1 MAASLRALIPVLR
14 RAGSVVRCRQLST
27 GRVAMGEGLAV
38 TDYVYGTLAV
48 SQPRQWVVEVRL
60 NRPEKRNAM
69 NQAFWREMVDCFQ
82 RLSED
87 SSCRVVVL
95 TGEGHSFTS
104 GLDLVDFAPMFT
116 QFQTA
121 GGDVARR
128 TVLVRR
134 LIQPMQDTF
143 SAIEKCMKPVIA
155 CVHSAC
161 VGGGVDMI
169 TACDIRLCSR
179 DAWFQVKEVD
189 LGLAA
194 DVGTLQRLPKV
205 VGNSSWVR
213 DVVFTARRVSA
224 DEAFQFGLVSQVC
237 DDRETAMSTA
247 LQLAEKIASKSPV
260 AVLGS
265 KVNLNYSRDHT
276 VQEGL
281 DFAVV
286 WNSTMLQSED
296 VGVAIS
302 ASVQK
307 ETPVFSKL

>member
-1 MAASLRALIPVLR
+1 MYWCVSSYVVAGGGYQCTGVCSMWWQEVDINVLVCVLLCGGR
-14 RAGSVVRCRQLST
+14 RWISMYWCVS
-27 GRVAMGEGLAV
+27 
-38 TDYVYGTLAV
+38 YV
-48 SQPRQWVVEVRL
+48 VVEGGY
-60 NRPEKRNAM
+60 
-69 NQAFWREMVDCFQ
+69 QC
-82 RLSED
+82 
-87 SSCRVVVL
+87 
-95 TGEGHSFTS
+95 TG
-104 GLDLVDFAPMFT
+104 VCPMWW
-116 QFQTA
+116 Q
-121 GGDVARR
+121 
-128 TVLVRR
+128 
-134 LIQPMQDTF
+134 
-143 SAIEKCMKPVIA
+143 
-155 CVHSAC
+155 
-161 VGGGVDMI
+161 
-169 TACDIRLCSR
+169 
-179 DAWFQVKEVD
+179 EVD

-205 VGNSSWVR
+205 VGNGSWVR

-224 DEAFQFGLVSQVC
+224 DEALQFGLVSQVC